1 MKRALFS
8 AVVAWLA
15 VVSLNLTPAQAQQ
28 PTRVFIAAQGSDSN
42 PCNFAQPCRSFQHA
56 HDTVAAGGEIDVLDP
71 ADYGA
76 LLIGK
81 AISIE
86 GHGYAGLQVAGGAN
100 GITINAGASDR
111 INLRGLLL
119 DGLGAGNG
127 GVTFNTGAALK
138 IQDCVIRNFNFGI
151 WFGPPSGSAT
161 LNVSD
166 TLISD
171 NSFFAIQFQASSL
184 SPTTVT
190 AVLDRVEADGN
201 ATGLFAEGFA
211 GNLHVSV
218 AHSVFSHNNN
228 FGILAQ
234 NNGGPAFVIVRDSTI
249 SNNANYGIQ
258 ATGSNAIVLIG
269 HSIISG
275 NGTGVGAFSTGAVD
289 SYNDNYLNGN
299 GTDGS
304 FTLTIAPQ

>member
-1 MKRALFS
+1 MRRALFS

-15 VVSLNLTPAQAQQ
+15 VVSLTLTPAQAQ
-28 PTRVFIAAQGSDSN
+28 PTRVFVAAQGSDSN

-56 HDTVAAGGEIDVLDP
+56 HDTVAAGGEIDVLNP
-71 ADYGA
+71 EDYGA

-86 GHGYAGLQVAGGAN
+86 GHGYAGLQVASGGTN

-119 DGLGAGNG
+119 GGLGAGQNG
-127 GVTFNTGAALK
+127 VAFNTGAAL
-138 IQDCVIRNFNFGI
+138 IIRDCVIRNFNFGI
-151 WFGPPSGSAT
+151 
-161 LNVSD
+161 SD
-166 TLISD
+166 TLISG
-171 NSFFAIQFQASSL
+171 NAFFAIQIHAS

-201 ATGLFAEGFA
+201 LVGLFADGFG

-218 AHSVFSHNNN
+218 ADSAFSHNNN
-228 FGILAQ
+228 FGILAS

-249 SNNANYGIQ
+249 SNNANFGIQ
-258 ATGSNAIVLIG
+258 ASGSNAIVLIG

-275 NGTGVGAFSTGAVD
+275 NGTGVGAFCSGAVD

-304 FTLTIAPQ
+304 FTHTIAPQ